1 MVYNMKK
8 TILLVLLFTVFSCKN
23 NEEVKPIVQD
33 IKELVFAS
41 GELEWDNVY
50 NLTAQTDGVLTN
62 VNFEIGNKINKGTI
76 IAKIDNKSNYI
87 NSQSAK
93 EQLVI
98 SNENITSNAP
108 ALQQLQENIQFAES
122 IFLTLG

>member
-76 IAKIDNKSNYI
+76 IAKI
-87 NSQSAK
+87 A
-93 EQLVI
+93 
-98 SNENITSNAP
+98 NAYR
-108 ALQQLQENIQFAES
+108 LFSVL
-122 IFLTLG
+122 LTI